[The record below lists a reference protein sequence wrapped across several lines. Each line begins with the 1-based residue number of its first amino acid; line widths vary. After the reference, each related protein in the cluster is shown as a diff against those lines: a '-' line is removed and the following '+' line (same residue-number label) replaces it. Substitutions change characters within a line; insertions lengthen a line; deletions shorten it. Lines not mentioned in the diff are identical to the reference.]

1 MKSLSPSQIQALQAV
16 IERLSAEDSN
26 RLASIIGRAE
36 QVAVE
41 AGPHWDFELSA
52 KRVNEVIGTSHDD
65 TKTHDLR
72 RAMIAQWALGLPDRY
87 APLNLPEQVLRLYP
101 DWIDYLVDFLNSDA
115 KSYDQ
120 DYWAKDVRFAL
131 ALSVPS
137 SQSHVIDTSSPLGPR
152 QIVKHGLE
160 GRGFNSLIQ
169 WVGTRGWRP
178 WLEAHTEARHLS
190 EFSPEGWD
198 KTWAA
203 GAAFLKT
210 HPDYAGMLGSSW
222 FYDPPLETI
231 SPRLAYLRKTPMAN
245 GAFLV
250 HQGPGLI
257 HSQRASASSPTRK
270 ALIDS
275 GEYVPSSWIVAWPR
289 KALIRWAENSG
300 LI

>member
-1 MKSLSPSQIQALQAV
+1 MKSLTTQQTHALHGV
-16 IERLSAEDSN
+16 IERLKGGDKDRLVTIIESAEG
-26 RLASIIGRAE
+26 A
-36 QVAVE
+36 AVK

-52 KRVNEVIGTSHDD
+52 KAVDAVIGTSHDD
-65 TKTHDLR
+65 AATHDLR
-72 RAMIAQWALGLPDRY
+72 RAMIARWALDLPDRY
-87 APLNLPEQVLRLYP
+87 ATMNLPRQVLELYP
-101 DWIDYLVDFLNSDA
+101 DWIDYLIAFLNGETTA
-115 KSYDQ
+115 YDQ

-131 ALSVPS
+131 ALSVPG

-152 QIVKHGLE
+152 QIVRHGME
-160 GRGFNSLIQ
+160 GRGFGSLLR
-169 WVGTRGWRP
+169 WVGTGGWRP

-190 EFSPEGWD
+190 DFSPEGWD

-231 SPRLAYLRKTPMAN
+231 SPRLAYLRKTPVAN

-250 HQGPGLI
+250 HQGPGDI
-257 HSQRASASSPTRK
+257 HSERASASSPTRRAMIEK
-270 ALIDS
+270 

-289 KALIRWAENSG
+289 KALIKWAEDQG